1 MVGEPFIT
9 PPLFLKHLA
18 FRLGDPMNNS
28 TITAATQAR
37 ADIDVLRAV
46 IAGDV
51 YAPGDSGYDAA
62 RSAFNLALD
71 LRPAAI
77 VVADS
82 SSDVVNAIR
91 FARSTGL
98 RIAPQGTSHGA
109 SALESLDEAI
119 LLKTTRMRHV
129 EIYPATRTARVE
141 AGAEWQDVTVPAG
154 EHGLAALAGSAADVG
169 VVGYTLGGGL
179 GWLARRYGL
188 SSNSVVAAEIV
199 TPDGRL
205 VRADKHVEPDLFWA
219 VCGGGGSVG
228 VVTALEIQLYPVR
241 EVYAGALFF
250 PLERASEVLR
260 AWREWTETVPDEVT
274 SVGRILQFPPIPEVP
289 EPLRGNSFT
298 VIEAAY
304 LGDEFEGA
312 ELIRPLRELG
322 PAMDT
327 FAMIP
332 APALQQLHMDPP
344 DPVPY
349 EGDGMF
355 LADAPSGAV
364 DALVAA
370 AGPGSGSPLLSV
382 ELRHLGG
389 ALAEGSPGAAQGR
402 VEAKYAMFGVGMAAT
417 PEMAEAV
424 GSHLR
429 MIKSTLE
436 PWSADYDYFN
446 FVESQASAS
455 EVLPSDSYRR
465 LREVKAKYDP
475 TEMIVSVHPVRPA
488 R

>member
-1 MVGEPFIT
+1 
-9 PPLFLKHLA
+9 
-18 FRLGDPMNNS
+18 MNNS
-28 TITAATQAR
+28 TVTAAASVR

-51 YAPGDSGYDAA
+51 YAPADAGYDAA
-62 RSAFNLALD
+62 RSTFNLALD

-77 VVADS
+77 VVAES

-109 SALESLDEAI
+109 DALGSLDDAI
-119 LLKTTRMRHV
+119 LLKTTRMRGV

-141 AGAEWQDVTVPAG
+141 AGAEWQDVTVPAA
-154 EHGLAALAGSAADVG
+154 EHGLAALAGSAPDVG
-169 VVGYTLGGGL
+169 VVGYTLGGGM

-188 SSNSVVAAEIV
+188 SANSVVAVDIV
-199 TPDGRL
+199 TTDGRL

-228 VVTALEIQLYPVR
+228 VVTAIEIQLYPVR

-250 PLERASEVLR
+250 PIERSSEVLH
-260 AWREWTETVPDEVT
+260 AWREWTDTVPDEVT
-274 SVGRILQFPPIPEVP
+274 SVGRIMQFPPIPEVP
-289 EPLRGNSFT
+289 EPLRGNSY
-298 VIEAAY
+298 VLVEAAY

-322 PAMDT
+322 PAIDT
-327 FAMIP
+327 FGMIP
-332 APALQQLHMDPP
+332 APTLQDLHMDPP
-344 DPVPY
+344 EPVPY
-349 EGDGMF
+349 KGDGMF
-355 LADAPSGAV
+355 LADAPAGAI

-370 AGPGSGSPLLSV
+370 AGPGSDSPLLSV
-382 ELRHLGG
+382 EFRHLGG

-402 VEAKYAMFGVGMAAT
+402 IDAKYAMFAVGMAIT
-417 PEMAEAV
+417 PEMGEAV
-424 GSHLR
+424 SSHVR
-429 MIKSTLE
+429 VVQETLA
-436 PWSADYDYFN
+436 PWRAAYDYYN
-446 FVESQASAS
+446 FAERHASAE
-455 EVLPSDSYRR
+455 EVLPADSYRR
-465 LREVKAKYDP
+465 LREIKAKYDP
-475 TEMIVSVHPVRPA
+475 TEMIVSAHPVRPA

>member
-1 MVGEPFIT
+1 
-9 PPLFLKHLA
+9 
-18 FRLGDPMNNS
+18 MNNS
-28 TITAATQAR
+28 TVTAASRVR

-51 YAPGDSGYDAA
+51 HAPGDPGYDAA

-77 VVADS
+77 VVAES

-91 FARSTGL
+91 FASSTGL
-98 RIAPQGTSHGA
+98 RVAPQGTSHGA
-109 SALESLDEAI
+109 GALGSLDDAI
-119 LLKTTRMRHV
+119 LLKTTRMRGV

-141 AGAEWQDVTVPAG
+141 AGAEWQDVTVPAA
-154 EHGLAALAGSAADVG
+154 EHGLAALAGSAPDVG

-188 SSNSVVAAEIV
+188 SANSVVAVDVV

-228 VVTALEIQLYPVR
+228 VVTAIEIQLYPVR

-250 PLERASEVLR
+250 PLERASEVLH
-260 AWREWTETVPDEVT
+260 AWREWTDTVPDEVT
-274 SVGRILQFPPIPEVP
+274 SVGRIMQFPPIPEIP
-289 EPLRGNSFT
+289 EPLRGNSYAL
-298 VIEAAY
+298 VEAAY

-322 PAMDT
+322 PVMDT

-344 DPVPY
+344 EPVPY
-349 EGDGMF
+349 EGDGML
-355 LADAPSGAV
+355 LADVPAGAI
-364 DALVAA
+364 DAMVAT

-382 ELRHLGG
+382 ELRQLGG
-389 ALAEGSPGAAQGR
+389 ALAAGSPDAAQGR
-402 VEAKYAMFGVGMAAT
+402 IEAKFGMFAVGMAIT
-417 PEMAEAV
+417 PEMGEAV
-424 GSHLR
+424 SSHVR
-429 MIKSTLE
+429 VIKETLA
-436 PWSADYDYFN
+436 PWGADFNYYN
-446 FVESQASAS
+446 FVETNAGAD
-455 EVLPSDSYRR
+455 EVLPADSYRR
-465 LREVKAKYDP
+465 MREIKAKYDP
-475 TEMIVSVHPVRPA
+475 TEMIVSAHPVRPA